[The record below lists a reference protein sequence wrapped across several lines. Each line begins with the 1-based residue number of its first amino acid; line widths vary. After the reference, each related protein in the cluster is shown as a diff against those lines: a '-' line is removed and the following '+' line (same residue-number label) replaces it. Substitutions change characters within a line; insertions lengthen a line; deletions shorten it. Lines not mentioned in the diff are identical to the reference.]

1 MVGNRQKHLDQK
13 MGAFIFFFFF
23 FFFATDA
30 LYYIDIEEQSEFDIM
45 SL

>member
-13 MGAFIFFFFF
+13 IGAFIFFFS

-30 LYYIDIEEQSEFDIM
+30 LYYIDLEEQSEFDIM